1 LFVSEFKFC
10 TYRNSKRVQD
20 FQGFHIAI
28 LINHVPWIQD
38 RCPRL
43 VTIFEGTAL
52 ISAASAILVSVFA
65 LVQLR
70 HMEKHRNV
78 EISMKLFEWAE
89 NDRLRK
95 ALRWVDQEFKFTSYS
110 EESKHQTDEGLHE
123 VVAFFE
129 QVGFLVQKKFVDLDV
144 VVDRLGHYIVLD
156 WRKLEP
162 WITAT
167 RREKSDST
175 YGEHFQ
181 SLYTQTMKYM
191 RKRCVSGE
199 TNFCIETEP

>member
-1 LFVSEFKFC
+1 V
-10 TYRNSKRVQD
+10 
-20 FQGFHIAI
+20 H
-28 LINHVPWIQD
+28 
-38 RCPRL
+38 RL

-65 LVQLR
+65 LVQLK

-95 ALRWVDQEFKFTSYS
+95 ALMWVDQEFKFTSYS
-110 EESKHQTDEGLHE
+110 EESKHQTDEHLHE

-144 VVDRLGHYIVLD
+144 VVDRLGHYIILD

-162 WITAT
+162 WITAA
-167 RREKSDST
+167 RKEKNDST

-181 SLYTQTMKYM
+181 SLYRQTMKYM

-199 TNFCIETEP
+199 ANFCIEIEP